1 MSRPPRITPTI
12 WRRRATEGG
21 TPIMRRLL
29 VLAVALTLTACSPA
43 PATQGTGQK
52 AEQAAAPQ
60 AGFPVTV
67 ENCGRE
73 LTFDKPPAK
82 VVTGYHPSLETLF
95 ALGLGDQVAGRT
107 NFSESPFL
115 PGQQEQ
121 YAKIPEISG
130 TIMLPQKEVMLSQGA
145 DFVLDNAMAGFDAA
159 GGYAT
164 VEELDAAGSPV
175 YILGGWCSP
184 EEVLEF
190 TIDDTYADLR
200 NLGAIFGVPDRADA
214 LIAELQG
221 RLADVTKRVADR
233 SPVKVLATDGGKGPV
248 NAYGGSGITHQMI
261 TAAGGTNVLADVKGD
276 YTEVSA
282 EKVSAAQPEA
292 VLISDYS
299 TLRGEDMPSSPAKAA
314 EAFAIAKNSPAAK
327 EQRYLALP
335 VAAQHPG
342 YRNILAIADIAR
354 FLHPDAFTR

>member
-1 MSRPPRITPTI
+1 
-12 WRRRATEGG
+12 
-21 TPIMRRLL
+21 MRRLL
-29 VLAVALTLTACSPA
+29 VLVAALTLTACSSA
-43 PATQGTGQK
+43 PTTRETGRE
-52 AEQAAAPQ
+52 AGQAAAPQ

-67 ENCGRE
+67 ENCGRK

-82 VVTGYHPSLETLF
+82 VVTGYHPALETLL
-95 ALGLGDQVAGRT
+95 ALGLGDRIAGRT

-115 PGQQEQ
+115 PGQKEQ
-121 YAKIPEISG
+121 YVKIPEISD
-130 TIMLPQKEVMLSQGA
+130 TIMLPQKEVMLAQGA

-200 NLGAIFGVPDRADA
+200 NLGSIFGVPDRADA
-214 LIAELQG
+214 LISELRG
-221 RLADVTKRVADR
+221 RLADVTKRVAGR
-233 SPVKVLATDGGKGPV
+233 TPVKVLAADGGRGPV
-248 NAYGGSGITHQMI
+248 NAYGGAGITNQMI

-292 VLISDYS
+292 VLISDYA

-314 EAFAIAKNSPAAK
+314 EVFAIARNSPAAK
-327 EQRYLALP
+327 DRRYLALP